1 MFFTKGQ
8 TSKELGKSIFLFWG
22 NWNNF
27 SLDLICSGK
36 NLLTYRRKIMILG
49 DIIIIELVET
59 LTSENI
65 SKAYTKGFSAFL
77 TYSQLNQ

>member
-1 MFFTKGQ
+1 
-8 TSKELGKSIFLFWG
+8 
-22 NWNNF
+22 
-27 SLDLICSGK
+27 
-36 NLLTYRRKIMILG
+36 MILG

-59 LTSENI
+59 LTSETN